1 MQKTPNGNALQSYT
15 EKKFRRLWLR
25 PCFRTR
31 MTKHLLS
38 TKLFRLAKDL
48 QSERRWDRALM
59 SPLQVRY
66 RLCNNKRQ
74 TFLRRH
80 RPHKRCRRNR
90 SRILRSECSSQ
101 TEIEK
106 VEIRRPVVSNYCSGD
121 KIFCYQWHQDKT
133 KSSVTLKAF
142 FKI

>member
-90 SRILRSECSSQ
+90 SRILRSEYSCR

-106 VEIRRPVVSNYCSGD
+106 VGIRPKVSNYCSGD
-121 KIFCYQWHQDKT
+121 NKFCYQRIKDIRT
-133 KSSVTLKAF
+133 KVNRLLH
-142 FKI
+142 